1 MKEEEEETFEGKS
14 YIEKKYATCHITNGE
29 VLKMR
34 KRRFFFFARER
45 VCCKRDGFYQ
55 GGL

>member
-14 YIEKKYATCHITNGE
+14 YIEKKCNVSYHKWRSFENEETKI
-29 VLKMR
+29 L
-34 KRRFFFFARER
+34 FFARER